1 MHQKF
6 ELLLL
11 LLLLTLQLVLYH
23 FGRELERWQIPLL
36 VTACWQRRELAFPQG
51 SCQTSC
57 LLALLAAWGR
67 LGGLVKL
74 IRKEKKM
81 RKYLLLTSSNLSTSI
96 SSSQSSGGG
105 GGGEDGGGPI
115 MSVTFGRCRRGGEGG
130 GGEGGGGGGGG
141 VGFGAAV
148 PGGTPPS
155 PHSAAVEV

>member
-96 SSSQSSGGG
+96 SSSQSLGGG

-115 MSVTFGRCRRGGEGG
+115 MSITFGRCRRGGEGG
-130 GGEGGGGGGGG
+130 GGGGGGGI
-141 VGFGAAV
+141 GFGAAV
-148 PGGTPPS
+148 LGGTPSS
-155 PHSAAVEV
+155 PHLAAVEV

>member
-1 MHQKF
+1 MHRKF
-6 ELLLL
+6 ELLLLL

-23 FGRELERWQIPLL
+23 FGRELERWQILLL
-36 VTACWQRRELAFPQG
+36 VTAHQQRRELAFPQG

-57 LLALLAAWGR
+57 LLALLAAWER

-105 GGGEDGGGPI
+105 GGCEDGGGPI
-115 MSVTFGRCRRGGEGG
+115 MSITFGRCRQ
-130 GGEGGGGGGGG
+130 GGEGGGGGSGSI
-141 VGFGAAV
+141 GFGAAV
-148 PGGTPPS
+148 LGGTPPS